1 VTQLAGFHAPAEAW
15 ERHILPSRVEGFR
28 KSWLDEL
35 AFSGEIAW
43 GRLWGS
49 GECAARSIPVAL
61 LPRADLGTWM
71 SLSDAG
77 DVTDLAGDARAVLD
91 LLEAR
96 GPSFQQEIARA
107 SGLLPV
113 QLDDALAILAARGLA
128 TCDAFAGLRALFRR
142 NDPRMR
148 RARNPPVVAGRW
160 STFRQPEADA
170 QVVSTPIIE
179 SEPIELVARTLLART
194 GIVFKAVLGR
204 ERIPVPWRDL
214 IRCYRRMEA
223 RGEIHGGRFVAG
235 FHGEQFALPSA
246 VTRMRALRQRARIEP
261 VNVAASDPLNFVGIL
276 TPDKRVAANARRRV
290 DVFPAAG

>member
-1 VTQLAGFHAPAEAW
+1 
-15 ERHILPSRVEGFR
+15 
-28 KSWLDEL
+28 
-35 AFSGEIAW
+35 
-43 GRLWGS
+43 
-49 GECAARSIPVAL
+49 
-61 LPRADLGTWM
+61 
-71 SLSDAG
+71 
-77 DVTDLAGDARAVLD
+77 
-91 LLEAR
+91 
-96 GPSFQQEIARA
+96 
-107 SGLLPV
+107 
-113 QLDDALAILAARGLA
+113 
-128 TCDAFAGLRALFRR
+128 LRALFRR

-160 STFRQPEADA
+160 STFRPAATGLGADVA
-170 QVVSTPIIE
+170 IE

-246 VTRMRALRQRARIEP
+246 VTRLRGLRQHARIEP